1 MIMIQGKI
9 DTNLKRK
16 IRDRKTE
23 TLSENSQ
30 NKRQQNK
37 KYTKIKMNSYYKRWM
52 LYVFLKLAK
61 LAKKD
66 FKNCP
71 VHSRERKI

>member
-1 MIMIQGKI
+1 MLYGGP
-9 DTNLKRK
+9 
-16 IRDRKTE
+16 
-23 TLSENSQ
+23 
-30 NKRQQNK
+30 
-37 KYTKIKMNSYYKRWM
+37 